1 MLAGRNLETPGEDPY
16 QSGEYAAAWVKGFE
30 HSTDDPTH
38 IQASHY
44 SLLTSLLLSA

>member
-30 HSTDDPTH
+30 HLTDDLAH
-38 IQASHY
+38 IKASHC
-44 SLLTSLLLSA
+44 SLLTS